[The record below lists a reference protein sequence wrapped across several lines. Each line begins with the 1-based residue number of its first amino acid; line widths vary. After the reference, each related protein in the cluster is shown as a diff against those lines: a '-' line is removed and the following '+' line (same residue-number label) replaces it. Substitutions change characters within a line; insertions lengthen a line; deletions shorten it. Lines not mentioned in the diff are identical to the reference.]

1 MGDIPPKGERRDPA
15 RQDRRSS
22 PALSGHL
29 ELLARM
35 SGHFAVTTD
44 IEETIQKALDL
55 IIRYVGAEA
64 GSLFLLEA
72 DTGKLV
78 CKASVG
84 QVDICGLMLDA
95 GQGIVGQCVSGNCS
109 RIVRE
114 VSEDPDFEP
123 SVDDLTG
130 FHTRSILCTPMTV
143 HDAMLGAIELVNKKD
158 ESGLFSEPDLMM
170 LQTLASAAALAIRN
184 ARMTEELVSQER
196 LNREIELAIE
206 MQRSLLPVAQP
217 APFPVSGINLPVYE
231 VSGDFYDFFEI
242 DDGRIYFSLGDVSGK
257 GMDAALLMSKTS
269 SLFRCL
275 GKTIH
280 MPAVLLATIN
290 RELCET
296 AIHGMFVT
304 MACGILDPAS
314 GKVQLAN
321 AGHEPALLH
330 DCDGK
335 FRAMP
340 ASAPP
345 LGILYPE
352 TGETGIRDETFRLNG
367 GTLYIFSDGVTEGFL
382 ENGDPLGVD
391 GLKKIIREQ
400 SGETVTR
407 RIESVISRLS
417 SAGQKR
423 RDDIT
428 ILAVEDSSQN
438 R

>member
-1 MGDIPPKGERRDPA
+1 MGDFPPKGERRDPA

-35 SGHFAVTTD
+35 SGHLAVTTD

-55 IIRYVGAEA
+55 IIHYVGAEA

-78 CKASVG
+78 CKANVG
-84 QVDICGLMLDA
+84 QVDIFGFMLDI
-95 GQGIVGQCVSGNCS
+95 GQGIVGHCVSGNCS
-109 RIVRE
+109 RIVRD

-123 SVDDLTG
+123 SVDGLTG
-130 FHTRSILCTPMTV
+130 FHTRSILCAPMTV

-158 ESGLFSEPDLMM
+158 ESALFSEPDLMM
-170 LQTLASAAALAIRN
+170 LQTLASAAALAIHN
-184 ARMTEELVSQER
+184 ARMTEELVRQER

-206 MQRSLLPVAQP
+206 MQRSLLPAARP
-217 APFPVSGINLPVYE
+217 APFPVSAINLPVHE
-231 VSGDFYDFFEI
+231 VSGDFYGFFEL

-257 GMDAALLMSKTS
+257 GMDAALLMTKTS

-280 MPAVLLATIN
+280 TPAVLLTTIN

-304 MACGILDPAS
+304 MVCGILEPES
-314 GKVQLAN
+314 GKVHLAN

-330 DCDGK
+330 DSDGK
-335 FRAMP
+335 FRSIP

-345 LGILYPE
+345 LGILLPE
-352 TGETGIRDETFRLNG
+352 TGETGIRDETFKLNG
-367 GTLYIFSDGVTEGFL
+367 GTLYIFTDGVTEGFL
-382 ENGDPLGVD
+382 DNGDPLKVD
-391 GLKKIIREQ
+391 GLKKIIHEQ
-400 SGETVTR
+400 SGETVSR
-407 RIESVISRLS
+407 RIESVISCLS
-417 SAGQKR
+417 SAGQTR

-428 ILAVEDSSQN
+428 ILAVEDSSQH

>member
-15 RQDRRSS
+15 RLDRRSS

-35 SGHFAVTTD
+35 SGHLAVTTD

-109 RIVRE
+109 RIVRD

-130 FHTRSILCTPMTV
+130 FHTRSILCAPMTV

-158 ESGLFSEPDLMM
+158 ESGLFFEPDLMM

-184 ARMTEELVSQER
+184 ARMTEELVRQER

-206 MQRSLLPVAQP
+206 MQRSLLPAARP

-231 VSGDFYDFFEI
+231 VSGDFYDFFEL

-275 GKTIH
+275 GKTLH
-280 MPAVLLATIN
+280 TPAVLLETIN

-314 GKVQLAN
+314 GKVRLAN

-335 FRAMP
+335 FRSIP

-345 LGILYPE
+345 LGILFPE

-382 ENGDPLGVD
+382 ENGDPLEVD
-391 GLKKIIREQ
+391 GLKKIIHEQ

-407 RIESVISRLS
+407 RIESVISCLS
-417 SAGQKR
+417 SSGQKR

-428 ILAVEDSSQN
+428 ILAVEDSSQH